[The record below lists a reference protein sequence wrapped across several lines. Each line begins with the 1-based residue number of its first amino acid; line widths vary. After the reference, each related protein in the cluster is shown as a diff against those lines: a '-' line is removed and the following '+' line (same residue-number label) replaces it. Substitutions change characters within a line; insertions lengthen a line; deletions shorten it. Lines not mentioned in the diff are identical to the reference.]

1 MTPEKLWGRSGLSGT
16 YEVWSFEE
24 SPDELSELVL
34 QGIKTATCSV
44 YDLYRINNEKI
55 PQEGVSVSSERLCL
69 QSETA
74 IKAVFLWW
82 IISSRRRADRYALGP
97 PLHGTYIGFRIAD
110 RRVRSS
116 RGSNEMFGVK
126 NAEKWR
132 VPALFAFGPTQKST
146 QKLFFT
152 FVLI

>member
-24 SPDELSELVL
+24 APDELSELVL

-74 IKAVFLWW
+74 IKAVFYGGPSGARTKCLG
-82 IISSRRRADRYALGP
+82 SRIKRNGGFTHCSTSD
-97 PLHGTYIGFRIAD
+97 PL
-110 RRVRSS
+110 
-116 RGSNEMFGVK
+116 K
-126 NAEKWR
+126 NPLKYMDS
-132 VPALFAFGPTQKST
+132 L
-146 QKLFFT
+146 
-152 FVLI
+152 VLISLKRWKKSLKAAISLS

>member
-1 MTPEKLWGRSGLSGT
+1 MRQSPVYRANKIFKIKIKRQPHGLSF
-16 YEVWSFEE
+16 V
-24 SPDELSELVL
+24 
-34 QGIKTATCSV
+34 
-44 YDLYRINNEKI
+44 
-55 PQEGVSVSSERLCL
+55 
-69 QSETA
+69 
-74 IKAVFLWW
+74 LWW
-82 IISSRRRADRYALGP
+82 TISSRWRADRYALGP

-146 QKLFFT
+146 QKVFLYFCANMNYNIST
-152 FVLI
+152 KVGDAV